1 MDNTLENL
9 KKINYI
15 KIFLKRQLDNLDKS
29 KSNYEE
35 LYNKNTDI
43 DINYE
48 DESIVFKKNKKI
60 LYSNRYSTL
69 GIFHKSTKVWLW
81 SWAMSDIQFDET
93 KEARKILDYGL
104 KLEPNLNHFNNT
116 QLHYYIKAH
125 LINSRIFFENDILF
139 DIHLGLALYIS
150 KAEFIYNIENDDIIY
165 YYLVF

>member
-9 KKINYI
+9 KKLNHI
-15 KIFLKRQLDNLDKS
+15 KIFLKGQLDNLDKS
-29 KSNYEE
+29 KSKYEV
-35 LYNKNTDI
+35 LNNKNI
-43 DINYE
+43 YVHLNHE
-48 DESIVFKKNKKI
+48 EESIVFKKNEEIIYLNK
-60 LYSNRYSTL
+60 YSTL

-81 SWAMSDIQFDET
+81 SWAMSDIQFNET

-104 KLEPNLNHFNNT
+104 KLEPHLNDT

-125 LINSRIFFENDILF
+125 LVNSRIFFENDILF

-150 KAEFIYNIENDDIIY
+150 KAQFIYYIENDDIIY